1 MKTNYFKD
9 DFMGIKTGVDIV
21 SNRRIEKLMESKR
34 DSFYRRLFCDS
45 EIKYLESKNHAVG
58 TVAGLYAAKEAVS
71 KVLGT
76 GIGKI
81 GWKDMWIMHED
92 GGRPYLGYGE
102 KMKTFMDL
110 EGISYIDI
118 SISNEEEYS
127 MSIAVGEANKKYQVP
142 DNMEFRLPARPLDT
156 HKGDFGRVGVIG
168 GSQGMLGAVYLATYG
183 ALRSGAGLVH
193 AILEPDLARD
203 FGLKVIEVMVREAT
217 DIYAYRKAQEGLSS
231 LVLGPGYGL
240 GHKQKANIEDC
251 LLNFEN
257 PIVLDADG
265 LNNLS
270 DNPTII
276 RHRKGKTIITPHPG
290 EMGRL
295 LKMSTAEVQNDR
307 ESAAREFAN
316 VYGVVTVLKGHNT
329 IVTDGERIYVNR
341 SGNPGMA
348 TAGSG
353 DILSGVAGTFL
364 AQVDDPFQAAVMAVY
379 VHGLAGDM
387 AKEEKGEYGMIA
399 SDIIKYLP
407 RAVDLIV
414 E

>member
-1 MKTNYFKD
+1 
-9 DFMGIKTGVDIV
+9 MGIKTGVDIV
-21 SNRRIEKLMESKR
+21 SNRRIEKLIESKR

-45 EIKYLESKNHAVG
+45 EIQYLESKNHAVG

-76 GIGKI
+76 GIGQI
-81 GWKDMWIMHED
+81 GWKDIWILHEA
-92 GGRPYLGYGE
+92 GGRPYLGYSE
-102 KMKTFMDL
+102 KMRSFMDR
-110 EGISYIDI
+110 EGIRNIDI

-127 MSIAVGEANKKYQVP
+127 MSIAVGETTKKYQVP
-142 DNMEFRLPARPLDT
+142 DNMEFRLPKRPLDT
-156 HKGDFGRVGVIG
+156 HKGDFGRIGVIG

-193 AILEPDLARD
+193 AILEPELARD
-203 FGLKVIEVMVREAT
+203 FGLKVIEVMVRDAS

-240 GHKQKANIEDC
+240 GDKQKANIEDC
-251 LLNFEN
+251 LLNFEK

-276 RHRKGKTIITPHPG
+276 RHRKGKTVITPHPG

-307 ESAAREFAN
+307 EGAAREFAKA
-316 VYGVVTVLKGHNT
+316 YGVVTVLKGHNT
-329 IVTDGERIYVNR
+329 IVTDGDRIYVNR

-353 DILSGVAGTFL
+353 DILSGVTGTFL
-364 AQVDDPFQAAVMAVY
+364 AQVEDPFQAAVMAVY

-399 SDIIKYLP
+399 TDIVENLP
-407 RAVDLIV
+407 RAVNLIV

>member
-1 MKTNYFKD
+1 
-9 DFMGIKTGVDIV
+9 MGIRTGVDIV
-21 SNRRIEKLMESKR
+21 SNKRIEKLMESKR
-34 DSFYRRLFCDS
+34 DSFYRRIFCDA
-45 EIKYLESKNHAVG
+45 EIEYLETRNHSIG
-58 TVAGLYAAKEAVS
+58 TVAGIYSAKEAVS

-76 GIGKI
+76 GIGQI
-81 GWKDMWIMHED
+81 SWKDIAINHED
-92 GGRPYLGYGE
+92 GGRPYLVYNY
-102 KMKTFMDL
+102 KLQRIMDFA
-110 EGISYIDI
+110 GVRHIDI

-127 MSIAVGEANKKYQVP
+127 MAIAVGETTKNYEIP
-142 DNMEFRLPARPLDT
+142 ENMTFRLPKRPLDT
-156 HKGDFGRVGVIG
+156 HKGNFGRIGVIG

-193 AILEPDLARD
+193 AIIETELARD
-203 FGLKVIEVMVREAT
+203 FGLKVVEVMVREAS
-217 DIYAYRKAQEGLSS
+217 DIYAYRKAQEGLDS

-240 GHKQKANIEDC
+240 GEKQKSNIEDC

-257 PIVLDADG
+257 PVVLDADG
-265 LNNLS
+265 LNSLS

-295 LKMSTAEVQNDR
+295 LKMSTADVQNDR
-307 ESAAREFAN
+307 EGAAREFAKT
-316 VYGVVTVLKGHNT
+316 YGVVTVLKGHNT
-329 IVTDGERIYVNR
+329 IVTDGERMYVNK

-364 AQVDDPFQAAVMAVY
+364 AQVEDSFEAAVMAVY

-387 AKEEKGEYGMIA
+387 AKDEKGEYGMIA
-399 SDIIKYLP
+399 SDIVENLP
-407 RAVDLIV
+407 RAVNLIV